1 MAQVKTKRT
10 WRPGPVERRVR
21 EVARQTAEHE
31 AARIPWSR
39 LQGARKKYIEWE
51 AFALWVRAIEETE
64 GNFPPWLVEVVNRRC
79 NGFTRFVAEEKVS
92 QSCESPLLWRRLV
105 CWIKE
110 HLFGKIWRGNWMN
123 AVGFYAA
130 RDLTSLR
137 NHAYWEYCEHH
148 WKRSKPAVYPSF
160 PDWLRASEH
169 CSDRVLDECEMPEEK
184 RRLIKLSRRV
194 GARTLRNAVE
204 RYVEWEVFAYWARAA
219 LEADS
224 PMPALVERE
233 MNRRCQGFL
242 RADTAARAANPAE
255 EPHCRFNRMTKW
267 IEDHDFTHV
276 KKRGWFDVLLYQTRL
291 HARHAR
297 VIDYWHACEVRCTK
311 DPSTAYLSFTQW
323 QRAADS
329 YTFELSDR

>member
-110 HLFGKIWRGNWMN
+110 HIFGKIWRENWMN

-130 RDLTSLR
+130 RNLTSLR
-137 NHAYWEYCEHH
+137 NHAYWEYCDHH

-255 EPHCRFNRMTKW
+255 EPHCRFNRMIKW